1 MNSMSRSG
9 TSWCLCKNFH
19 SEFSLSLMYVC
30 AQSLSWVQ
38 LFVTS
43 WTVACQA
50 SLSMGFPRQEYWSG
64 MPFLSPILSPG
75 LAVKCIGIIPIF
87 PEEGGTSE

>member
-1 MNSMSRSG
+1 MNSMARSG

-19 SEFSLSLMYVC
+19 SELSLSLMYVC

-43 WTVACQA
+43 WAVACQA
-50 SLSMGFPRQEYWSG
+50 PLSMGFPRQEYWGG
-64 MPFLSPILSPG
+64 MPFLSPTLSPG
-75 LAVKCIGIIPIF
+75 LPVKCIGIIPIC
-87 PEEGGTSE
+87 PEERGTGE